1 MVSLMKSLIYA
12 ITMAFPAL
20 ASAQDNLRPALEN
33 SYRNWRDAM
42 IRGDLASWQRATASY
57 RQAEVRNLIVSEKKA
72 FPATL
77 FKLPAPPPTLD
88 GLKFLSVKQKGAT
101 AKAAY
106 FGRIDFGGTPSDNL
120 LVLSFL
126 NEGGWRYDRADFVNL
141 AALPDVRSE
150 LARGDLSYL
159 EETPEAQPSGEIP
172 PKPIVV
178 APAKYIAKVY
188 VFSPG
193 RDVQVQV
200 NKVSRHHFKNAKE
213 AETIIGGARDGLN
226 EVQYAVRPL
235 EGGTGKEALT
245 IRVYVLSETPG
256 VQPIKAFEY
265 LVNEGGTIKNF
276 DTGTFFLDAKMAA
289 KLAGGR

>member
-1 MVSLMKSLIYA
+1 MKSLICA
-12 ITMAFPAL
+12 VTLAFPAL
-20 ASAQDNLRPALEN
+20 AGAQDSLRPALEN
-33 SYRNWRDAM
+33 TYQIWRDAM
-42 IRGDLASWQRATASY
+42 VRGDLNSWQRATASH

-77 FKLPAPPPTLD
+77 FNLPAAPPTLS
-88 GLKFLSVKQKGAT
+88 GLKFLSVKQNGPT

-106 FGRIDFGGTPSDNL
+106 FGKIDFGGAPSDNL
-120 LVLSFL
+120 LVLSFI

-141 AALPDVRSE
+141 AALPDVRAE
-150 LARGDLSYL
+150 LAKGDISYL

-172 PKPIVV
+172 PKPIIV

-213 AETIIGGARDGLN
+213 AETVIGGARDGLN

-235 EGGTGKEALT
+235 EGGTGKEALA

-265 LVNEGGTIKNF
+265 QINEGGTLKNF
-276 DTGTFFLDAKMAA
+276 DTGTFFLDAEMAA
-289 KLAGGR
+289 KLAGTR